1 MIVGEND
8 KDEFFIGDDGDE
20 HKQWPNDVTVFII
33 VKRRG
38 ICDDKEEVDERYFK
52 RIESFNNWSFES

>member
-8 KDEFFIGDDGDE
+8 EEFLIGDDGDE
-20 HKQWPNDVTVFII
+20 HKQWPNDVIVFII

-38 ICDDKEEVDERYFK
+38 ICDDEVDERSFK
-52 RIESFNNWSFES
+52 RIESFNNRSFES